1 MASTR
6 SGRVRIPTPAVA
18 APRSA
23 SSGSSSSS
31 SSSSSAPVLREPETE
46 NSSLAAC
53 VRERFRGTT
62 TALTWWLDLTRT
74 HPLNCQGLDS
84 ANTIKEWATW
94 YESLDQFDFNT
105 WEADFNADDKL
116 YFRYF
121 SRMLQQY
128 VPGFAGYIPQFVPT
142 LTRGNPA
149 APTASSTT
157 SGSVASATGGSSTST
172 LVPANA
178 ALRRNALAAAE
189 RTFNILQTGLP
200 AHSDLE
206 IYQVT
211 QNKITYNKNGC
222 ASSPTLP
229 SAPIDLTCIALGLN
243 AAHEVIHR
251 YVLEAQDLLVTTT
264 NVGQDAQVRA
274 KCKRQLLAL
283 NKFSKSIVT
292 YYEHLYKFYYYV
304 CGIYPCLVHAPLR
317 NDLLSIDT
325 IIGWIKRTAY
335 KLSSE
340 ANDNTMYLAHYS
352 PSTSAHVAQRT
363 RQTFLWPEERSLLAE
378 VLAMNLVVSYL
389 GANQGAHW
397 PKLLLDRIKV
407 DVPQQFHGLKSA
419 NDAFLKIFT
428 ADGYIK
434 RQAPQD
440 HALTPKRKRGTRGRG
455 GGGGGRGRGRN
466 RGGGSGGG
474 RSASDTQSSAAS
486 SPASSAGS
494 SN

>member
-1 MASTR
+1 
-6 SGRVRIPTPAVA
+6 
-18 APRSA
+18 
-23 SSGSSSSS
+23 
-31 SSSSSAPVLREPETE
+31 
-46 NSSLAAC
+46 
-53 VRERFRGTT
+53 
-62 TALTWWLDLTRT
+62 
-74 HPLNCQGLDS
+74 
-84 ANTIKEWATW
+84 
-94 YESLDQFDFNT
+94 
-105 WEADFNADDKL
+105 
-116 YFRYF
+116 
-121 SRMLQQY
+121 MLEQY

-142 LTRGNPA
+142 SANPVA
-149 APTASSTT
+149 QTTSSTT

-172 LVPANA
+172 LVPATA
-178 ALRRNALAAAE
+178 ALRRNALTAAE
-189 RTFNILQTGLP
+189 RTFTILQTGLP

-206 IYQVT
+206 IYQVA

-229 SAPIDLTCIALGLN
+229 VAPTDLTCIALGLN

-251 YVLEAQDLLVTTT
+251 YVLEAQDLLVNTT

-283 NKFSKSIVT
+283 NKFSESIVS
-292 YYEHLYKFYYYV
+292 YYENLYKFYYYI

-325 IIGWIKRTAY
+325 IIQWIKRTAY
-335 KLSSE
+335 KLSAE
-340 ANDNTMYLAHYS
+340 ANDNTMYLAAYVY
-352 PSTSAHVAQRT
+352 PSSSTHAHQQT
-363 RQTFLWPEERSLLAE
+363 RQTFLWPDERSLLNE

-419 NDAFLKIFT
+419 NDTFLKIFT

-440 HALTPKRKRGTRGRG
+440 PAPAPKRKRGARGRG
-455 GGGGGRGRGRN
+455 GGSGGGGGRGRSG
-466 RGGGSGGG
+466 RGGGGRGGG
-474 RSASDTQSSAAS
+474 RSASETQSSTAS
-486 SPASSAGS
+486 STVSSAGS